1 MAMWLWPQ
9 GGNSIWS
16 EAEREAAAR
25 ARDSARARAQAG
37 SPYIWRNRQTVLN
50 RLVCAVAGATLTEDV
65 AAYALAPTRRPREM
79 DPQAGGHAAAVQRNA
94 HSTSGPQARGPLSLG
109 RDRHNLLFN
118 TRASTFLS
126 MGLNHMG
133 LNHPHP
139 LHLHRRSCI
148 FYSNLLQPRSHRSR
162 DNRWRR
168 AAARP

>member
-79 DPQAGGHAAAVQRNA
+79 DPQAGGHVQ
-94 HSTSGPQARGPLSLG
+94 Q
-109 RDRHNLLFN
+109 LFN
-118 TRASTFLS
+118 ATRT
-126 MGLNHMG
+126 
-133 LNHPHP
+133 
-139 LHLHRRSCI
+139 
-148 FYSNLLQPRSHRSR
+148 QPPDPKHGGRYR
-162 DNRWRR
+162 
-168 AAARP
+168 